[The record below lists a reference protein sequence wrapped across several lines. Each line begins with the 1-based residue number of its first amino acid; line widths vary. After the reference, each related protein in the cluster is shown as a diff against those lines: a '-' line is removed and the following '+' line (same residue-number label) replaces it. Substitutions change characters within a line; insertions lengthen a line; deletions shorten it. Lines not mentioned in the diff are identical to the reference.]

1 MRVTITGGGQG
12 DDPADDPGR
21 TPEDGRLDDDT
32 SSGVPLWA
40 FLIAAAVAAAAV
52 AAVGVLLL
60 RRKRIDGRNGTE
72 QKR

>member
-40 FLIAAAVAAAAV
+40 FLIAAAVAAGAV
-52 AAVGVLLL
+52 AAVVVLLL
-60 RRKRIDGRNGTE
+60 RKKKN
-72 QKR
+72 